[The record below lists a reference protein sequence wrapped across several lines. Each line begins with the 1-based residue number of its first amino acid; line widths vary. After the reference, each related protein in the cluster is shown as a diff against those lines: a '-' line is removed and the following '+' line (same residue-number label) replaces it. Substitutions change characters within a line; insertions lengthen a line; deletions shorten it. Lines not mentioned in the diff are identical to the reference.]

1 MVTFT
6 TDEICRS
13 FLVEDVTDNPAQLR
27 IAFDL
32 VAAGYAQLA
41 STPLDPQEIR
51 EELCADRYH
60 RHGLARTLLL
70 TGANPNTGT
79 VEPLGTLRIVLGY
92 ARTTTLGM
100 PPLEAMALL
109 TPEAGWQDFTFA
121 GFDVDKV
128 VEGGRTAVAPAC
140 RTGLA
145 KAMGVPLRVLHT
157 LYQEGFRLALHT
169 YDKPQYWGIL
179 PSYVVT
185 RVEALGITLIPTPR
199 LTLNHQENAELF
211 RKYDRY
217 WLQSN
222 PWFYKVLV
230 PLS

>member
-1 MVTFT
+1 MVAFT

-13 FLVEDVTDNPAQLR
+13 FLVEDVTDSPAQLGM
-27 IAFDL
+27 AFDL
-32 VAAGYAQLA
+32 VATGYAQLA
-41 STPLDPQEIR
+41 STPLDPQAIR
-51 EELCADRYH
+51 EELCADSYH

-70 TGANPNTGT
+70 TGENPNTGT
-79 VEPLGTLRIVLGY
+79 VEPLGTLRIVLGS
-92 ARTTTLGM
+92 AHTTTFGI

-121 GFDVDKV
+121 GFDVDQV

-145 KAMGVPLRVLHT
+145 KALGVHLCVLRT
-157 LYQEGFRLALHT
+157 LYQEGFRRALHI
-169 YDKPQYWGIL
+169 YGKPQYWGIL

-199 LTLNHQENAELF
+199 LTLNHQENEELF

-230 PLS
+230 PLF